1 MPRRSKSYFVP
12 GKKIDISL
20 LVYYLPRYKIH
31 RYLYIHMC
39 VCVCFWH
46 TFSKSILA
54 FFPSHYKSSAHPR
67 FGQALHARLITISQC
82 CISKQMSDHHGLKT
96 LYDVPGY
103 NVVGISLLIISSFF
117 WFKKKGRLSNL
128 WSKSKC
134 FDLEYEIEFL
144 TLTFECISKF
154 IKRYLL

>member
-82 CISKQMSDHHGLKT
+82 CISKQMSDHHKLKILFHLT
-96 LYDVPGY
+96 DESKR
-103 NVVGISLLIISSFF
+103 NVSFRRNMQRYASSLLFLSLTKHTQKIEIISLTIKCKNATARELSLA
-117 WFKKKGRLSNL
+117 GQRL
-128 WSKSKC
+128 
-134 FDLEYEIEFL
+134 DM
-144 TLTFECISKF
+144 
-154 IKRYLL
+154 